1 MKTMELPGL
10 ERLMATCQRL
20 GLTVLTEPPG
30 RAPTPP
36 GMLIQGHPFDP
47 MLSAVYSRWGQA
59 SFATDVAGVVLA
71 RCDDNVNE
79 LIRDNVQWSEGR
91 LKPLSLKLFAFG
103 GTPGM
108 GYSYATVPSLA
119 DTQGCQP
126 VVEVDTYEVPS
137 ALPIASS
144 VDRFF
149 DTYAHYLEA
158 LCAIPG
164 FRKEGE
170 AALTFPWEI
179 PQFIGRDERLVELI
193 RAGAFNALM
202 RETDENRDWVERVLV
217 NAASRT

>member
-1 MKTMELPGL
+1 
-10 ERLMATCQRL
+10 
-20 GLTVLTEPPG
+20 
-30 RAPTPP
+30 
-36 GMLIQGHPFDP
+36 
-47 MLSAVYSRWGQA
+47 MLSVVYSRWGQA

-71 RCDDNVNE
+71 RCDDNGNE

-108 GYSYATVPSLA
+108 AYSYATVPSLA

-149 DTYAHYLEA
+149 DTYSRYLEA

-164 FRKEGE
+164 FRQEGE

-179 PQFIGRDERLVELI
+179 PQVIGRDERLVELI
-193 RAGAFNALM
+193 RAGAFTALM
-202 RETDENRDWVERVLV
+202 RETDETRDWVARVLSS
-217 NAASRT
+217 ASLRIP

>member
-1 MKTMELPGL
+1 M
-10 ERLMATCQRL
+10 
-20 GLTVLTEPPG
+20 
-30 RAPTPP
+30 
-36 GMLIQGHPFDP
+36 
-47 MLSAVYSRWGQA
+47 
-59 SFATDVAGVVLA
+59 A
-71 RCDDNVNE
+71 RCDDNGNE

-108 GYSYATVPSLA
+108 AYSYATVPSLA
-119 DTQGCQP
+119 DSQGCQP

-149 DTYAHYLEA
+149 DTYARYLEA

-170 AALTFPWEI
+170 VALTFPWEI

-202 RETDENRDWVERVLV
+202 RETGETRDWVERVLG
-217 NAASRT
+217 APSGM